1 MNQIIKS
8 KQELKNLTIEQ
19 IDEILNN
26 TEVDVVLVQN
36 KDTKKLIKWNELC
49 GLLIDI
55 RCEKLG
61 IKL

>member
-1 MNQIIKS
+1 MKLIKS
-8 KQELKNLTIEQ
+8 KQDLQNLTIEQ

-26 TEVDVVLVQN
+26 TEVDTVLVEN

-55 RCEKLG
+55 RCKKLG